1 MTTDKMTERLDPRE
15 DLFCSN
21 YTALGTETFNHKE
34 KSALAARYAEASA
47 KNQATK
53 LLRRP
58 EIQQRI
64 DELKAENRKRNN
76 VSTDSVVENLTH
88 DRDMARAKGD
98 WQAAIRADELIGKT
112 LGCFVNRQ
120 EITDDGGLRLVFEMP
135 RKEAEKAFAKSVESP
150 LKALA
155 SLREGQGKVAE

>member
-1 MTTDKMTERLDPRE
+1 MVKELDPRE

-21 YTALGTETFNHKE
+21 YTAVGTETFNHKE
-34 KSALAARYAEASA
+34 KSGIAAGYAEASA

-53 LLRRP
+53 LLKRP

-64 DELKAENRKRNN
+64 DELKAENRQRNN

-112 LGCFVNRQ
+112 LGCFVDKQ
-120 EITDDGGLRLVFEMP
+120 EITDTQCQRELDEKASQEAVELSRLRLASKYGLTEMP
-135 RKEAEKAFAKSVESP
+135 AKPVSAEK
-150 LKALA
+150 
-155 SLREGQGKVAE
+155 KVG

>member
-1 MTTDKMTERLDPRE
+1 MAEPKTLEPRE

-21 YTALGTETFNHKE
+21 YTAIGTETFSHKERSAVSAGYSE
-34 KSALAARYAEASA
+34 KSAGNAATA
-47 KNQATK
+47 

-64 DELKAENRKRNN
+64 DELKAENRRRNN

-98 WQAAIRADELIGKT
+98 WAAAIRADELIGKT
-112 LGCFVNRQ
+112 LGCFTDVQVLDEPARRELDAQ
-120 EITDDGGLRLVFEMP
+120 ETEVG
-135 RKEAEKAFAKSVESP
+135 
-150 LKALA
+150 
-155 SLREGQGKVAE
+155 